1 MVILEIPSVFEGI
14 GYYEGLHLILYIVV
28 ITLFF
33 ISASLFI
40 PYGIKTES
48 REKKL
53 GYFAFGLFYI
63 FFALHSIFYIIGYY
77 IPENYDFYTTLGYI
91 FALIAIIFILYVLET
106 QIITFTKK
114 MLTILNV
121 ILLIICIIALIGQA
135 SRSIALVI
143 LNTLSIILVAAIMS
157 IYIYLIVN
165 SDGKTRVKAIFI
177 LIGIILIYTSE
188 MMDSEWLIG
197 EFPSFPFIITP
208 IIMIIGTLLFT
219 YFNLFYSTT
228 GD

>member
-1 MVILEIPSVFEGI
+1 MVILELPSVLEGI
-14 GYYEGLHLILYIVV
+14 GYYEGMHLILYIVV

-40 PYGIKTES
+40 LYGIKTES
-48 REKKL
+48 KEIQL

-63 FFALHSIFYIIGYY
+63 FFALHNIFYIIGVY

-91 FALIAIIFILYVLET
+91 FALIAMIFILYVVET

-121 ILLIICIIALIGQA
+121 ILLIICIIALIGIT
-135 SRSIALVI
+135 SRYVAYAIINI
-143 LNTLSIILVAAIMS
+143 LPIILVAAIMS

-165 SDGKTRVKAIFI
+165 SDGKTRIKAIFI

-197 EFPSFPFIITP
+197 IFPSFPFIIVP

-228 GD
+228 ED